1 MSDGFNYLNQEYK
14 DFWSFYPSKTCK
26 KYPFFEGLEN
36 VTSVH
41 HCAPRDFGFD
51 IAPCSAWRSGLPI
64 GHEWRIQLSES
75 RIQGLLILLSYQ
87 TMQKVPIFQGS
98 WKCHFCLSLRS
109 KRLRIRYC
117 PLFRLTQRPSNR
129 SRVTDSTIWIK
140 NTRTLGPFILQN
152 LQKHAKSTHFSRVL
166 KMSLQSMIAVRETW
180 DSRLPP
186 VPLHAA
192 AFE

>member
-1 MSDGFNYLNQEYK
+1 MINLKVGEASE
-14 DFWSFYPSKTCK
+14 S
-26 KYPFFEGLEN
+26 
-36 VTSVH
+36 TSV
-41 HCAPRDFGFD
+41 
-51 IAPCSAWRSGLPI
+51 SGLRI
-64 GHEWRIQLSES
+64 GQEWRIQLSES
-75 RIQGLLILLSYQ
+75 RIQGLLVLLSYKN
-87 TMQKVPIFQGS
+87 MQKVPIFQGS
-98 WKCHFCLSLRS
+98 WKWHFSPWLRS
-109 KRLRIRYC
+109 ERLGIRDC
-117 PLFRLTQRPSNR
+117 PLFRFTQRPSNR

-180 DSRLPP
+180 DSRLSP